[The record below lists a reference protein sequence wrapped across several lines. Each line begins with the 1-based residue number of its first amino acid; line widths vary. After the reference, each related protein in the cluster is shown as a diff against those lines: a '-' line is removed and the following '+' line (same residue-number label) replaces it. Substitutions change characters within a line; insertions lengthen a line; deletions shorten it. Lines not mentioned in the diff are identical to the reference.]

1 MVEPITAIYVQEDDE
16 WAITVAGLGKKVT
29 AKAPGIIAARDRVDQ
44 LVEQLVPEGKAT
56 VVHLL
61 NGSAL
66 EFTTAYM
73 TARLTKPEV
82 TPPTSED
89 ASAEQTETAG
99 SEPEAA
105 EKAAEAAEA
114 SSEPDKAKTGTAEK
128 ASTGKAVVEEK
139 AAAPKAEEPA
149 KAEAKAEQATDKAK
163 LDSLASN
170 GKFAGVSAL
179 GGQPTS
185 QLSAP
190 GGSVTVTVAEAATG
204 PAARA

>member
-1 MVEPITAIYVQEDDE
+1 MVEPITAIYAQEDDE
-16 WAITVAGLGKKVT
+16 WAITVAGLGKKLT

-73 TARLTKPEV
+73 TARLTKPEP
-82 TPPTSED
+82 TPLTSED
-89 ASAEQTETAG
+89 SSAEQAESAETA
-99 SEPEAA
+99 E
-105 EKAAEAAEA
+105 
-114 SSEPDKAKTGTAEK
+114 SEPDADETGPDTPAEPVKAKADAGEK
-128 ASTGKAVVEEK
+128 APGAET
-139 AAAPKAEEPA
+139 AAPEAEEPA
-149 KAEAKAEQATDKAK
+149 KAEAETETKAEQATDKAK

-179 GGQPTS
+179 GGQPAS
-185 QLSAP
+185 QLGAP
-190 GGSVTVTVAEAATG
+190 SGSVAMAKAATP

>member
-1 MVEPITAIYVQEDDE
+1 MVEPITAIYAQEDDE

-73 TARLTKPEV
+73 TARLTKPEA
-82 TPPTSED
+82 TPSADEDEPAEKSSEKG
-89 ASAEQTETAG
+89 ETAE
-99 SEPEAA
+99 SEPESA
-105 EKAAEAAEA
+105 EKDEAKASEEA
-114 SSEPDKAKTGTAEK
+114 PTEPSKAKAE
-128 ASTGKAVVEEK
+128 T
-139 AAAPKAEEPA
+139 AAPKAEKATKAEKTA
-149 KAEAKAEQATDKAK
+149 KTEEKAEAKAEATDKAK
-163 LDSLASN
+163 LDSLANN

-179 GGQPTS
+179 GGQPAS

-190 GGSVTVTVAEAATG
+190 SGSVTMTETATP